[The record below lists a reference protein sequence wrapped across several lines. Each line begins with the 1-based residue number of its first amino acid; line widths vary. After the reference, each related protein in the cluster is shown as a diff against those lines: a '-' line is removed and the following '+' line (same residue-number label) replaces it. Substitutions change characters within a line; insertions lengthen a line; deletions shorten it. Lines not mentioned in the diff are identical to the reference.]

1 MSSPGWYPDPGGVPN
16 LYRYWDGQAW
26 TSQLT
31 SQPGGPSPA
40 PSGRAG
46 QPGAAPTK
54 RSGRGWLI
62 ALIAIAIAVVVVVVL
77 AVRGFSGGLGGLT
90 GSPGGDPSAD
100 VCPKPEADSSPTPQ
114 PADGR
119 VHSGPLS
126 YPMLPSPWEAPQPN
140 AEVPFGRD
148 VQQQFV
154 ETEKTPTMRWGAAVM
169 VGELVAGD
177 GFYAPKDGAEI
188 VLRCVTGTFYG
199 NAEVTRHDTKS
210 QAVTVDGHD
219 GWLMESDLSFS
230 IPGLEATNELL
241 TVVIVD
247 LKNGTAG
254 LFASSVPGNAP
265 QYNEPAKLAMEGLE
279 VL

>member
-26 TSQLT
+26 TNQLT

-40 PSGRAG
+40 PPEQAG
-46 QPGAAPTK
+46 QPAGAPTK

-77 AVRGFSGGLGGLT
+77 AVRGLSGGLGGLT

-126 YPMLPSPWEAPQPN
+126 YPMLPSPWGAPQSTN
-140 AEVPFGRD
+140 EVPFGRD
-148 VQQQFV
+148 VKQQFV
-154 ETEKTPTMRWGAAVM
+154 QTEKTATLSWGAAVM

-177 GFYAPKDGAEI
+177 GFFAPKDGAEI

-210 QAVTVDGHD
+210 QAVSVDGHD

-254 LFASSVPGNAP
+254 LFASSVPGNTP
-265 QYNEPAKLAMEGLE
+265 QYNEPARQAMEGLE
-279 VL
+279 VS